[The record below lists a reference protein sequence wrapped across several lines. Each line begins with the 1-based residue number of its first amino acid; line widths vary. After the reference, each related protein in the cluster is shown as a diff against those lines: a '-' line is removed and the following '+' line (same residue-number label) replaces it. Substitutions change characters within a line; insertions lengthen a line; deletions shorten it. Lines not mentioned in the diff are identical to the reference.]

1 MEQQQ
6 DFLNEME
13 DNKLPGMLNVLT
25 ILTFI
30 GCLFLLWDVFKL
42 FNIEKELNDMQE
54 AMNKLGEKEMPAMI
68 KSFTDNAMEMVRLRA
83 ANKNA
88 MIVLE
93 LVSVALC
100 VYGALQMRSRKMMG
114 YYLYLIGEIL
124 PIVASAIFIGSI
136 AFKGFFVIGYF
147 FPLLFIILYTTQRKY
162 LNQ

>member
-6 DFLNEME
+6 DFFNEME
-13 DNKLPGMLNVLT
+13 DNKLPSMLNVLT

-54 AMNKLGEKEMPAMI
+54 AMNKLGEKEMPAML
-68 KSFTDNAMEMVRLRA
+68 KSFTDDAMEMVKLRA

-88 MIVLE
+88 MIILE

-100 VYGALQMRSRKMMG
+100 IYGAIQMRARKMTG

-124 PIVASAIFIGSI
+124 PIIASAIFIGAI
-136 AFKGFFVIGYF
+136 AFKGFFIIGYF
-147 FPLLFIILYTTQRKY
+147 FPLLFIILYTTQRKH